1 MGDVKIYWIDLFC
14 GGGGTTTGIHLVEEN
29 TEVLACVNHDKNAI
43 ESHKANHPNA
53 LHFTEDIRDFK
64 VIDKLK
70 ILVENLR
77 NKEPNCVINLWA
89 SLECTNFSNAKGG
102 LPRDADSRT
111 LANHMQYYIEA
122 INPDYFYVENVREF
136 LAWGPL
142 DDNGKPISRLN
153 GRDYLA
159 WEKLIKSFG
168 YNSQWKILNAADFGS
183 YQSRERLFIIFS
195 KHGLSAY
202 WPEQTHSK
210 DGSEN
215 DLFGYE
221 KWKPVKDIL
230 DLDDKGKSI
239 FERKKPLA
247 ENTLKRIYAGLE
259 KFVANGEN
267 VFTKTYNSGSD
278 KNRVKS
284 IDSTINTV
292 TTANTHGLVF
302 VSNYKSGHPQ
312 SKNHSVDSP
321 IGTVSTIPTQ
331 AIVSLQTY
339 YGNGGV
345 HSVDNPAPTV
355 TTKDRIGKVEVQFL
369 DQQFSSSKPIGL
381 DRPCNALTTVPKFS
395 LVNATQFLFNPQYSD
410 KGRSLERPCF
420 TLIARMDK
428 MPPSIISVTEG
439 NVQIIVEE
447 TDSPTMIKI
456 KEFMCAYQITDIK
469 MRMLKIPELK
479 QIQGFPKDYIL
490 KGTQT
495 EQKKY
500 IGNAVDVNMSKA
512 LALANTKGI
521 RKYFKSKKIA

>member
-1 MGDVKIYWIDLFC
+1 MNYDKFLESKIYWIDLFC
-14 GGGGTTTGIHLVEEN
+14 GGGGTTTGIHLVGEN
-29 TEVLACVNHDKNAI
+29 TTVLACVNHDKNAI
-43 ESHKANHPNA
+43 ESHKANHPEA

-64 VIDKLK
+64 VIEKLR

-77 NKEPNCVINLWA
+77 EKDPNCVINLWA

-142 DDNGKPISRLN
+142 DDKGKPISRLN

-159 WEKLIKSFG
+159 WENLIKSFG

-195 KHGLSAY
+195 KNGLSTY

-210 DGSEN
+210 DGSDN
-215 DLFGYE
+215 DLFGFE

-230 DLDDKGKSI
+230 DLEDEGKSI

-267 VFTKTYNSGSD
+267 VFIKKYFSGRP
-278 KNRVKS
+278 KGKVTS
-284 IDSTINTV
+284 INNPCGTITTV
-292 TTANTHGLVF
+292 GN
-302 VSNYKSGHPQ
+302 
-312 SKNHSVDSP
+312 
-321 IGTVSTIPTQ
+321 Q

-345 HSVDNPAPTV
+345 HSIDNPAPTV

-439 NVQIIVEE
+439 AVQIIVEE

-512 LALANTKGI
+512 LAAANTFGI
-521 RKYFKSKKIA
+521 IKHLKSKKIA